1 LRGCGRWGGGDW
13 RGGGNDRG
21 DDLGYWL
28 ELVLEEEGADAAD
41 HFEVAGE
48 FGFEFREGVRV

>member
-1 LRGCGRWGGGDW
+1 MRVRG
-13 RGGGNDRG
+13 
-21 DDLGYWL
+21 LMFQ
-28 ELVLEEEGADAAD
+28 EEGADAAD